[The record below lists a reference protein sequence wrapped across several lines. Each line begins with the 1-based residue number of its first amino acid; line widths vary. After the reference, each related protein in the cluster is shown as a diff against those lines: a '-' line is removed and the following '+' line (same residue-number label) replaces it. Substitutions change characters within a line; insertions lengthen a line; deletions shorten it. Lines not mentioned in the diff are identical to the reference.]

1 MDPFVFTLVLTAAVL
16 HAGWNALI
24 KISGDPWVRLA
35 LTNLL
40 GTVFGLAFLPFV
52 GFPNAE
58 AWPFILSSVAIHQFY
73 FVFVCLQ
80 YRYGD
85 LSHVYPISRGVAPLM
100 VAFGAY
106 VFAGESLSFQG
117 IAAVVLIS
125 AAILSL
131 TFSTAWK
138 PGEGKGV
145 LFALCTGVT
154 IAFYSVVDGLGGRSA
169 NDIAGYIAYL
179 FLIDGLPFGLVVFF
193 LRRRAFMPVLRAN
206 WKVGLLSGLL
216 SYPAYALVIWAM
228 TKSPLTYVSAL
239 RETSVLLAVLIGT
252 RLMGEPFGTRR
263 LIAAALVVLGVAAL
277 QFSKAPVL

>member
-1 MDPFVFTLVLTAAVL
+1 MDPLVFTLVLTAAVL
-16 HAGWNALI
+16 HASWNALI
-24 KISGDPWVRLA
+24 KIGGDPWVRLA
-35 LTNLL
+35 LTNFL
-40 GTVFGLAFLPFV
+40 GTVMGLALLPFV
-52 GFPNAE
+52 TPPNAE
-58 AWPFILSSVAIHQFY
+58 SWPFILGSVVVHQIY

-106 VFAGESLSFQG
+106 LFVGETLSPQG
-117 IAAVVLIS
+117 IAAVITIS

-154 IAFYSVVDGLGGRSA
+154 IALYSVIDGLGGRSA

-179 FLIDGLPFGLVVFF
+179 FLIDGLPFGLVIIF
-193 LRRRAFMPVLRAN
+193 LRRHTFKSSLKAN
-206 WKVGLLSGLL
+206 WKTGVTSGLL

-228 TKSPLTYVSAL
+228 TQSPLTYVSAL

-252 RLMGEPFGTRR
+252 RLMGEPFGLRR
-263 LIAAALVVLGVAAL
+263 LIAATLVVLGVGAL
-277 QFSKAPVL
+277 QFS

>member
-1 MDPFVFTLVLTAAVL
+1 MDPLVFTLVLTAAVL
-16 HAGWNALI
+16 HASWNALI
-24 KISGDPWVRLA
+24 KVGGDPWVRLA
-35 LTNLL
+35 LTNLM
-40 GTVFGLAFLPFV
+40 GAVFGLALLPFID
-52 GFPNAE
+52 FPNAE
-58 AWPFILSSVAIHQFY
+58 AWPFILGSVATHQLY

-106 VFAGESLSFQG
+106 IFAGETLSPQG
-117 IAAVVLIS
+117 IAAVALIS

-138 PGEGKGV
+138 SGEGKGV

-154 IAFYSVVDGLGGRSA
+154 IAVYSVIDGIGGRNADDLVS
-169 NDIAGYIAYL
+169 YIAYL
-179 FLIDGLPFGLVVFF
+179 FLIDGLPFGLVILF
-193 LRRRAFMPVLRAN
+193 LRRHVLVPALRAN
-206 WKVGLLSGLL
+206 WKTGVASGLL

-239 RETSVLLAVLIGT
+239 RETSVILAVLIGT
-252 RLMGEPFGTRR
+252 RLMGESFGARR

-277 QFSKAPVL
+277 QFSKGF